1 MGWQLARDLSIEWF
15 ANPNESSNA
24 KSEPSDKPEKTTTND
39 LPQKSAARNMKTTK
53 SDSATLSRTIWS
65 VALVGVAMVI
75 VAAFVGGGRA
85 AFSVFVGSAT
95 GVANLVVI
103 GILVRKL
110 ISGTSRLPWGAVS
123 FVKLVVLFGG
133 LFLLLKTGVV
143 QILPLVIGYG
153 ALPLGITFGQ
163 RPIPQTADEEG

>member
-1 MGWQLARDLSIEWF
+1 
-15 ANPNESSNA
+15 
-24 KSEPSDKPEKTTTND
+24 
-39 LPQKSAARNMKTTK
+39 MKTTK
-53 SDSATLSRTIWS
+53 TESATLNRTIWS
-65 VALVGVAMVI
+65 VVLVGVAMVI
-75 VAAFVGGGRA
+75 VAAFVGGARA

-110 ISGTSRLPWGAVS
+110 ISGRSLPWGVVS